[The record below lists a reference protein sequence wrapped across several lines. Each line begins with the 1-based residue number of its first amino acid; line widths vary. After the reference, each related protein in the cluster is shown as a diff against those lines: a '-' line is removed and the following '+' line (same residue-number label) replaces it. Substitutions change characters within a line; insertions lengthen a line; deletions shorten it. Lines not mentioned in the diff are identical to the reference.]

1 MQSDLRITR
10 ERKNDVLILCMV
22 GDVTS
27 AAADDLLQ
35 IVDSTQRKIVLDFSR
50 VEYINSSGVALII
63 QVLSRAHKTNTIV
76 RCSGLSPHFQK
87 VFQLVGLTRYTELC
101 GTTDEALKNL

>member
-10 ERKNDVLILCMV
+10 QRKNDVLILCMA

-27 AAADDLLQ
+27 AAADDLLP
-35 IVDSTQRKIVLDFSR
+35 IIDSTHRKILLDFSR

-87 VFQLVGLTRYTELC
+87 VFQMVGLARYTEFF
-101 GTTDEALKNL
+101 GTTEEALVNL